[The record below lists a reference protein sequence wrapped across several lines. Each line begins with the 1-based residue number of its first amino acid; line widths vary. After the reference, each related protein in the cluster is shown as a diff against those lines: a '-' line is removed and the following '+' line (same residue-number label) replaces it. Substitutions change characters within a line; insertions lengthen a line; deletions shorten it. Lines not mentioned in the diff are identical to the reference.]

1 MKIAVL
7 SDTHVKLNNI
17 NILMEFLKK
26 LPKVDM
32 IIHSGDLICY
42 EAFEIQFILILAYFF
57 IKERKNTSPMY

>member
-32 IIHSGDLICY
+32 IIHSGDLIYY